1 MYHRPPIFQNQDR
14 TKLRSFDL
22 FHFCQVNHNQLF
34 DGYGMGLLLTR
45 PFTGYSPSL
54 HVIKKVDNKKAKVQM
69 LQVDLTDILL
79 LYIGLMKFCKKR
91 QLPFD
96 RSDDD
101 ILAFCTNEKIGS

>member
-54 HVIKKVDNKKAKVQM
+54 HVIKKVHNKKAKVHFVAIYWPDEV
-69 LQVDLTDILL
+69 LQ
-79 LYIGLMKFCKKR
+79 KR